1 MTTIGS
7 IKTQITKAA
16 KALKASMEEAEKLR
30 AGQVPS
36 DAPAEQAEDAPGVL
50 EEFRAHWTAN
60 ACAESIEEAERLV
73 LELGTARVQ
82 LERQTPSSGG
92 LPEVN
97 TVADS
102 IGVDGR
108 QPSTPSQERP
118 TDRGPAQPSS
128 GPGGEQLAPRRENSQ
143 TPSAPMASLNGTPA
157 SQGASAQ
164 FNHDPIQSVKL
175 PPFELP
181 EFKGDMHAF
190 PEFWEMFAVAVHD
203 NPTVPTISK
212 FLYLKGKLK
221 GEAYKLISPLQFS
234 EYNYQQ
240 AVQLLKKTYMRPDIL
255 RIQLVQELQAVP
267 PAHDIPTSQRTTLC
281 TLKALWVQLEKLG
294 EHPASTAHKCTI
306 GEKFPL
312 RTMEKAG
319 ELKNAGE
326 DWTVNHLLDALTR
339 SSTVKKHSK
348 ESTQPWRRHTSPSST
363 VHARQPEQKH
373 GVRHHA
379 VTTPNGVGATHQG
392 GTIFPKGVVAR
403 SVFVENTSRNDAMKF
418 QRSTPGGKS

>member
-1 MTTIGS
+1 M
-7 IKTQITKAA
+7 
-16 KALKASMEEAEKLR
+16 R
-30 AGQVPS
+30 
-36 DAPAEQAEDAPGVL
+36 
-50 EEFRAHWTAN
+50 
-60 ACAESIEEAERLV
+60 
-73 LELGTARVQ
+73 
-82 LERQTPSSGG
+82 
-92 LPEVN
+92 
-97 TVADS
+97 
-102 IGVDGR
+102 
-108 QPSTPSQERP
+108 
-118 TDRGPAQPSS
+118 
-128 GPGGEQLAPRRENSQ
+128 
-143 TPSAPMASLNGTPA
+143 
-157 SQGASAQ
+157 
-164 FNHDPIQSVKL
+164 
-175 PPFELP
+175 
-181 EFKGDMHAF
+181 AF

-319 ELKNAGE
+319 ELKNGDE
-326 DWTVNHLLDALTR
+326 DWTVNHLLMLLTR

-348 ESTQPWRRHTSPSST
+348 ESTQPWRRRTSPSST
-363 VHARQPEQKH
+363 VHARHLERKY
-373 GVRHHA
+373 GARHHT
-379 VTTPNGVGATHQG
+379 VTTQSGAEATHQR
-392 GTIFPKGVVAR
+392 GTTHPRGVAAR
-403 SVFVENTSRNDAMKF
+403 SAFVENTSQISAEKF
-418 QRSTPGGKS
+418 QRSTPGGKSSETVGSAGNVYSLDTVAPGATHQLACSAPAVITAHCATRTDDCGSCDAQKDHEVQLIGTPRDGIVSQDRTHPVDDRPSQSLAI

>member
-7 IKTQITKAA
+7 IKITKAA

-30 AGQVPS
+30 TGQVPP
-36 DAPAEQAEDAPGVL
+36 DAPAGKSASVDPLTWSTIGNAYLHLKRRIESLEEHWERAEEFALEQAENAPGVL

-60 ACAESIEEAERLV
+60 ACAESIQEAERLV
-73 LELGTARVQ
+73 LELGTAFRVQ

-92 LPEVN
+92 LPE
-97 TVADS
+97 
-102 IGVDGR
+102 
-108 QPSTPSQERP
+108 
-118 TDRGPAQPSS
+118 
-128 GPGGEQLAPRRENSQ
+128 
-143 TPSAPMASLNGTPA
+143 
-157 SQGASAQ
+157 
-164 FNHDPIQSVKL
+164 SVKL

-221 GEAYKLISPLQFS
+221 GEAHKLISPLQFS

-319 ELKNAGE
+319 ELVKNAGE
-326 DWTVNHLLDALTR
+326 DWTVNHLLDALDQVIDR
-339 SSTVKKHSK
+339 QGHYKD
-348 ESTQPWRRHTSPSST
+348 STQPWRRRTSPSST
-363 VHARQPEQKH
+363 VHARHPE
-373 GVRHHA
+373 
-379 VTTPNGVGATHQG
+379 P
-392 GTIFPKGVVAR
+392 
-403 SVFVENTSRNDAMKF
+403 MKF
-418 QRSTPGGKS
+418 QRSTPEGKS